1 MFGFKLDPL
10 RKIKRGHLW
19 HFHGGIHPNENKN
32 TCSLAITAMPLPNV
46 LVVPVK
52 QHSGNAGEIIVK
64 EGQSVKK
71 GQPLTMCISGR
82 DLAVHAPT
90 SGTVK
95 NIQYYNACHPSGF
108 KDLAVVIEPDGKDEW
123 CELRKTED
131 FRSLEPEELIKKIRD
146 AGIVGMGGAGFPAH
160 AKISSAKGKVKVLII
175 NGCECEPYLTC
186 DDRLMQEKTEEIVTG
201 IEILQYILKPEIVII
216 AIENNK
222 PQAIKAMKA
231 AVRDRKDIKVRVLPT
246 LYPSGAARPLIRI
259 LTGHEVGYTHRSTD
273 FGVMMQ
279 NVTSSYYIKR
289 AIVDGEPSIERIV
302 TITGNNFK
310 EHANVIVRNGTLL
323 RQIVNKYKLNRTENA
338 RIIIG
343 GPMMG
348 FTVGSLSVPMTKT
361 VNCIIAPDE
370 LELPCGIES
379 LNCIKCGKC
388 QHACPSHLTPY
399 KMYGHIRSSNWEQ
412 FEKCNPKDCIEC
424 GCCAYVCP
432 SKIDLVNYFRIG
444 KAQLN
449 KQRADKKRREQIK
462 YDTNFKLEQIKF
474 EQESRAAKLEEL
486 KKKTSDSENQNN
498 VAKQK
503 VQEALLRAKKLKEQK
518 AAEQKQNAVSE
529 GDSIVHNSA
538 ADPKE
543 IARKKALAIAQAKA
557 KANKEEIDKSADENS
572 SSVAQENMPATSEDP
587 KDIARK
593 KALAL
598 AQAKAKAKKAE
609 TEKAETE
616 NISSAASETQTDAAE
631 DPKDIARKKAL
642 ALALAQAKAKA
653 KKAEMEKAETENSS
667 SAAQESQTDAAEDP
681 KDIAR
686 KKALALAQAKAKAK
700 KAEMEKAETKNSSS
714 AAQESQTDAA
724 EDPKDIARKK
734 ALALAK
740 AKAKKAE
747 MEKAETENS
756 SSAAQESQTDAA
768 ENPKDIARKK
778 ALALAL
784 ARKKQMDKE
793 KD

>member
-186 DDRLMQEKTEEIVTG
+186 DDRLMQEKPEEIVTG

-216 AIENNK
+216 AIEDNK

-289 AIVDGEPSIERIV
+289 AVIDGEPSIERIV

-486 KKKTSDSENQNN
+486 KKKTSDGENQNS

-503 VQEALLRAKKLKEQK
+503 VQEALLRAKKLKEQQ
-518 AAEQKQNAVSE
+518 AAERKQNAVSE
-529 GDSIVHNSA
+529 GDSRVHNSA

-543 IARKKALAIAQAKA
+543 IARKKALALAQAKA

-642 ALALAQAKAKA
+642 ALAQAKAKA

-667 SAAQESQTDAAEDP
+667 SSAQESQTDAAEDP

-700 KAEMEKAETKNSSS
+700 KAEMEKAETENSSS
-714 AAQESQTDAA
+714 SAQESQTDAA
-724 EDPKDIARKK
+724 ED
-734 ALALAK
+734 
-740 AKAKKAE
+740 
-747 MEKAETENS
+747 
-756 SSAAQESQTDAA
+756 
-768 ENPKDIARKK
+768 PKDIARKK